1 MASCRMTTSNWR
13 ICGVFTLAAI
23 IVASLMLPPEL
34 ERLRTGHYAIEHFL
48 AYFAAMCVL
57 WRAWPRPLVVAG
69 ALMVLAAVLEALQT
83 LKPDHELSVLAALS
97 SMAGVAT
104 AVPLA
109 VFLIRPGEIK
119 VSSKLTN
126 AQCNPRSTS

>member
-1 MASCRMTTSNWR
+1 VFLPSLSTASRMASSFASLRSS
-13 ICGVFTLAAI
+13 AAI
-23 IVASLMLPPEL
+23 IVASL
-34 ERLRTGHYAIEHFL
+34 IEHFL

-57 WRAWPRPLVVAG
+57 CRAWPRPLVVAG

-83 LKPDHELSVLAALS
+83 LKPDHELSVLATLS

-109 VFLIRPGEIK
+109 VFLIRPAEIK

-126 AQCNPRSTS
+126 AQCDPRSTC